1 MKTLYCLGGVPQF
14 KIPCLKYCFLIK
26 EKENNR
32 NLIAKNHSI
41 DIKDFYNI
49 KKEKN
54 NMETIAD
61 KYIDEIF
68 PSRGIKRCLQINPNM
83 KIRMKKYFK
92 NLKGYLS
99 LEKNKVQCINEKYKE
114 NVKNY
119 ENRKSQYLNNSI
131 DNRLQNM
138 KLIFGSNP
146 QNNLTL
152 FNRKDYNNESILSL
166 YKKEKKINTDFPG
179 KNKHS
184 RNIFEPSKIDLSPKI
199 FNYNYNFQIS
209 NDSYSVDLFQ
219 SLYKSLMAKNRKK
232 RDKHF
237 ITISNDNSLKNGFQK
252 QAMLNNKY
260 LSYLH
265 NKKNIDENNI
275 KNIKNNNTN
284 SNKLNKTSYKTSHIQ
299 LESPNINNTKID
311 KSSSIEKIKLEIK
324 KRKRK
329 SGRSKKNKLN
339 ILYSETEDQFYV
351 KYEKYR
357 KRKFLK
363 GLCLT
368 NIDASPKI
376 KFNKLDKKIDL
387 IKNKVDVLKSI
398 ADKTFPK
405 VLANITSIKNEFD
418 NNIRKKKYDK
428 PYIEKLN
435 KIIKEQNNM
444 KSYLSKPIEIRS
456 HKTISENNKLN
467 E

>member
-14 KIPCLKYCFLIK
+14 KIPCLKYGFLIK

-32 NLIAKNHSI
+32 NLFTKNHSV

-54 NMETIAD
+54 QLETIAD
-61 KYIDEIF
+61 KYIDKIF

-99 LEKNKVQCINEKYKE
+99 LEKNKNSGINENYKE

-119 ENRKSQYLNNSI
+119 ENKKSQYLNNSN

-138 KLIFGSNP
+138 KLIFGNNP
-146 QNNLTL
+146 QNNISL

-166 YKKEKKINTDFPG
+166 YKKEEKINTDFPG
-179 KNKHS
+179 KKHS
-184 RNIFEPSKIDLSPKI
+184 RNILEPSKIDLSPKI
-199 FNYNYNFQIS
+199 YNYNYNFQIS
-209 NDSYSVDLFQ
+209 GDSSSIDLFQ
-219 SLYKSLMAKNRKK
+219 SLYKSLMEKNRKK
-232 RDKHF
+232 RDKNF
-237 ITISNDNSLKNGFQK
+237 ITISNDNSLKNDFKK
-252 QAMLNNKY
+252 QLIFNTQY

-265 NKKNIDENNI
+265 NKKNIDENNM
-275 KNIKNNNTN
+275 KNIKNYNSN
-284 SNKLNKTSYKTSHIQ
+284 SNKLNKTSYKASHIQ
-299 LESPNINNTKID
+299 LETPNINNTKID
-311 KSSSIEKIKLEIK
+311 KSNSIEKIKLEIK

-387 IKNKVDVLKSI
+387 IKSKVDVLKSI

-418 NNIRKKKYDK
+418 NNIRKRKYDK

-435 KIIKEQNNM
+435 KIIKEQNYMN
-444 KSYLSKPIEIRS
+444 SYLSKPIEIRNQ
-456 HKTISENNKLN
+456 KKISENKKMND
-467 E
+467 